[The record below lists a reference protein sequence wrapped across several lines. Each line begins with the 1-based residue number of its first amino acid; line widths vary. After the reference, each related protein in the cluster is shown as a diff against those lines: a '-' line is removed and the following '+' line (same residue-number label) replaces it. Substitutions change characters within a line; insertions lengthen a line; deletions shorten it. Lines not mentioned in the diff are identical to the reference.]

1 MNMSH
6 LFCVFFRLFIELY
19 FFISIW
25 GEGCGDSTQARTAAT
40 YSISKERHTWY
51 LVVLSFS
58 NFNTRIPY
66 KITL

>member
-1 MNMSH
+1 VSSFVCLLNFIFSY
-6 LFCVFFRLFIELY
+6 LF
-19 FFISIW
+19 
-25 GEGCGDSTQARTAAT
+25 GGGGDVETVHKQAT